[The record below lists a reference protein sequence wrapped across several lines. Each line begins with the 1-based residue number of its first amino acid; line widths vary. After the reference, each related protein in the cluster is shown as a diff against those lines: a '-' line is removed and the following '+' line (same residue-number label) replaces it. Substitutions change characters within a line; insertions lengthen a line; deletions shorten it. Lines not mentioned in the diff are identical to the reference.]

1 MTKDASAGRP
11 LAVVVLAAGGGA
23 RLAVGADAPPKVLL
37 ECLGAPLLEHVRR
50 ALEGLAASLTLVVV
64 GHEAAQVRA
73 YLDQRWKA
81 ARPILQEPQNGT
93 GHAVRLAMDALPR
106 FDGDV
111 LVVSGDVPQV
121 TRAALE
127 RLRDRR
133 RTSRAAATVLT
144 GSQADPGSLGRVVR
158 AADGRFEAIV
168 EARDAVDRPAVL
180 ALTEFNTGLYAFR
193 ADALRAAFAAP
204 APAPAHEPG
213 RRANAQGEEYLTDA
227 LTRIRT
233 AGGAVEAL
241 CLPEGASLLGVNT
254 WEDLALAFGVLRRR
268 ILAEHLAR
276 RVEIVDLEHT
286 IVEVDVAIE
295 PGARL
300 LPFTYV
306 QTGCRIAAGAVVG
319 PFARLRGAAVLEA
332 EAEVGNFV
340 EVKAST
346 LGRGVK
352 AKHLAYLGDAT
363 VGAEANIGCGAI
375 TANFDGTKKH
385 RTEIGARAR
394 IGAGNVLVAP
404 VQIGE
409 RAVTGAN
416 SVVTARRNVA
426 AGRVVVGVPARLAA
440 GRTPKMASDAPAPE
454 TGPRAAQAAAAA
466 AERRAAAERAGR
478 GGRRGKREAH
488 GADAAR
494 RQAEEARPSGGS
506 PRRSA
511 APSSAQEHRRPHRE
525 GRGP

>member
-1 MTKDASAGRP
+1 MTKDASAGRR
-11 LAVVVLAAGGGA
+11 LAVVVLAAGRGT

-50 ALEGLAASLTLVVV
+50 ALEGLGADLTLVVV
-64 GHEAAQVRA
+64 GHQAAQVRA
-73 YLDQRWKA
+73 YLDQRWKG

-93 GHAVRLAMDALPR
+93 GHALRLAMDALPR

-121 TRAALE
+121 TRAALA
-127 RLRDRR
+127 RLLTTHR
-133 RTSRAAATVLT
+133 SLSAAATFLT
-144 GSQADPGSLGRVVR
+144 GSLPDAGSLGRVVR
-158 AADGRFEAIV
+158 GPDGRFEAIV
-168 EARDAVDRPAVL
+168 EARDAADRPAIL
-180 ALTEFNTGLYAFR
+180 ALPEFNTGLYAFR
-193 ADALRAAFAAP
+193 ADALRSALAGVASEQALP
-204 APAPAHEPG
+204 QQVSPQQGA
-213 RRANAQGEEYLTDA
+213 RRNAQGEEYLTDA
-227 LTRIRT
+227 LGRIRA
-233 AGGAVEAL
+233 AGGLVEAL
-241 CLPEGASLLGVNT
+241 CVPEGATLLGVNT
-254 WEDLALAFGVLRRR
+254 WEDLALAFAVLRRR
-268 ILAEHLAR
+268 ILGEHLAQ

-286 IVEVDVAIE
+286 IVEVDVVIE

-375 TANFDGTKKH
+375 TANFDGAKKH

-394 IGAGNVLVAP
+394 IGAGSVLVAP

-426 AGRVVVGVPARLAA
+426 PGQVVVGVPARPLGA
-440 GRTPKMASDAPAPE
+440 GRVPKMSPSAPAPE
-454 TGPRAAQAAAAA
+454 TGPKAAQAAAASA
-466 AERRAAAERAGR
+466 ARRGAAQRAGR

-488 GADAAR
+488 GAEAAR
-494 RQAEEARPSGGS
+494 RQAEGAREGGAS
-506 PRRSA
+506 PANQPRR
-511 APSSAQEHRRPHRE
+511 QDRE
-525 GRGP
+525 GRGS

>member
-1 MTKDASAGRP
+1 MTQDASAARP
-11 LAVVVLAAGGGA
+11 LAILVLAAGRGT
-23 RLAVGADAPPKVLL
+23 RLATGPEAPPKVLL

-50 ALEGLAASLTLVVV
+50 ALEGLAAERTLVVV
-64 GHEAAQVRA
+64 GHRADQVRA
-73 YLDQRWKA
+73 YLDQRWKT
-81 ARPILQEPQNGT
+81 ARPILQEPQQGT
-93 GHAVRLAMDALPR
+93 GHAVRLAMEALPR
-106 FDGDV
+106 FEGDV

-127 RLRDRR
+127 RLLERH
-133 RTSRAAATVLT
+133 RTTGAAATVLT
-144 GSQADPGSLGRVVR
+144 GSLADAGHLGRVVR
-158 AADGRFEAIV
+158 AKDGRFEAIV
-168 EARDAVDRPAVL
+168 EARDAANRPEVL
-180 ALTEFNTGLYAFR
+180 ALPEFNTGLYVFR
-193 ADALRAAFAAP
+193 AEALRP
-204 APAPAHEPG
+204 ALQAVAG

-227 LTRIRT
+227 VGHIRA
-233 AGGAVEAL
+233 AGGKVEAL
-241 CLPEGASLLGVNT
+241 CLPEGASFLGVNT
-254 WEDLALAFGVLRRR
+254 WEDLAVAFGVLRRG

-286 IVEVDVAIE
+286 IVELDVTIE

-319 PFARLRGAAVLEA
+319 PFARLRGGADLGQES
-332 EAEVGNFV
+332 EVGNFV

-363 VGAEANIGCGAI
+363 IGAEANIGCGAI
-375 TANFDGTKKH
+375 TANFDGAKKH

-394 IGAGNVLVAP
+394 IGAGSVLVAP

-416 SVVTARRNVA
+416 AVVTARRNVA
-426 AGRVVVGVPARLAA
+426 DGQVVVGVPARPLGA
-440 GRTPKMASDAPAPE
+440 GRTPKMAAQAPAPE
-454 TGPRAAQAAAAA
+454 SGPVAARAAAAA
-466 AERRAAAERAGR
+466 AVRRQVAQRAGR

-488 GADAAR
+488 AADAAR
-494 RQAEEARPSGGS
+494 RQAEEARDAGAS
-506 PRRSA
+506 PRS
-511 APSSAQEHRRPHRE
+511 QGRRHDRE
-525 GRGP
+525 GDRS

>member
-1 MTKDASAGRP
+1 MTKDASAGRR
-11 LAVVVLAAGGGA
+11 LAVVVLAAGRGT

-50 ALEGLAASLTLVVV
+50 ALEGLGADLTLVVV
-64 GHEAAQVRA
+64 GHQAAQVRA
-73 YLDQRWKA
+73 YLDQRWKG
-81 ARPILQEPQNGT
+81 ARPILQDPQNGT
-93 GHAVRLAMDALPR
+93 GHALRLAMDALPR

-127 RLRDRR
+127 RLLAKHRAA
-133 RTSRAAATVLT
+133 RAAATFLT
-144 GSQADPGSLGRVVR
+144 GSLPDAGSLGRVVR
-158 AADGRFEAIV
+158 GPDGRFEAIV
-168 EARDAVDRPAVL
+168 EARDAADRPAIL
-180 ALTEFNTGLYAFR
+180 ALHEFNTGLYAFR
-193 ADALRAAFAAP
+193 ADALRPALAGVAAQQVAP
-204 APAPAHEPG
+204 QQGG
-213 RRANAQGEEYLTDA
+213 RGNAQGEEYLTDA
-227 LTRIRT
+227 VGRIRA
-233 AGGAVEAL
+233 AGGLVEAL
-241 CLPEGASLLGVNT
+241 CVPEGATLLGVNT
-254 WEDLALAFGVLRRR
+254 WEDLALAFAVLRRR

-286 IVEVDVAIE
+286 IVEVDVVIE

-306 QTGCRIAAGAVVG
+306 QSGCRIAAGAVVG

-332 EAEVGNFV
+332 DAEVGNFV

-363 VGAEANIGCGAI
+363 VGAEANIGCGVI

-394 IGAGNVLVAP
+394 IGSGTVLVAP

-426 AGRVVVGVPARLAA
+426 AGQVVVGVPARPLGA
-440 GRTPKMASDAPAPE
+440 GRAPKMASSASASGTPV
-454 TGPRAAQAAAAA
+454 
-466 AERRAAAERAGR
+466 
-478 GGRRGKREAH
+478 
-488 GADAAR
+488 
-494 RQAEEARPSGGS
+494 PST
-506 PRRSA
+506 A
-511 APSSAQEHRRPHRE
+511 
-525 GRGP
+525 